1 MRAVFTA
8 FPILLL
14 SALGPVAASFTSKYL
29 SQCESSAELYCPLPS
44 RTDPRYIERR
54 AIRRM
59 DLFICLAI
67 EWVGDDSN
75 GDCFNG
81 CRMDIKGKGADDYC
95 RNSCGAGMDAHGHFR
110 MYGQCPST

>member
-14 SALGPVAASFTSKYL
+14 SALGPVAASLTSKYL

-44 RTDPRYIERR
+44 RTDPTYIKKR

-67 EWVGDDSN
+67 EWTGDGD
-75 GDCFNG
+75 GDCFRG
-81 CRMDIKGKGADDYC
+81 CRMDIKGEGADDYC
-95 RNSCGAGMDAHGHFR
+95 RNSCGAGMDKRGYFR
-110 MYGQCPST
+110 KYGQCPST